1 MTTDDLRQSLAV
13 LACDLEERPRGA
25 PGILDV
31 AGAIQQVTRDEG
43 GALVVSFAATV
54 TRELEA
60 FVAAEQQCCA
70 EISWNLEQAGSQT
83 RLKVVAAAEQLDQ
96 LEKLF
101 TLARRPSEAPQDCC

>member
-1 MTTDDLRQSLAV
+1 MTSDDLRQSLAV

-31 AGAIQQVTRDEG
+31 ASAIQQVIRDEG
-43 GALVVSFAATV
+43 VLIVSFAATV

-70 EISWNLEQAGSQT
+70 EISWNLHQAGAQT
-83 RLKVVAAAEQLDQ
+83 RLKVVATAEQLDQ
-96 LEKLF
+96 LEMLF
-101 TLARRPSEAPQDCC
+101 TQVRPPSEVQQDCC